1 MKYIENKRGSV
12 LAVVVTFLVM
22 IAVLSATLIV
32 LLEKEIIFINPNY
45 IVSNNDINN
54 GDIEVENKD
63 DINSIDL
70 SKYQGIIN
78 GSQLRNLVQD
88 VINNKMTE
96 ITIYVSEEEFSESEA
111 IAQNANLE
119 IIKNASISNSTGY
132 SKIQDANSYKVIFEK
147 NEANTVEKIFVI
159 KLIKNI

>member
-1 MKYIENKRGSV
+1 MKKRYIIISMESDKVKYIETKRGSV

-88 VINNKMTE
+88 VINKKMTE
-96 ITIYVSEEEFSESEA
+96 ITIYQA
-111 IAQNANLE
+111 
-119 IIKNASISNSTGY
+119 NASRLCTTHTRAKNMKKATGIK
-132 SKIQDANSYKVIFEK
+132 SKNTLRTDLKCLAN
-147 NEANTVEKIFVI
+147 
-159 KLIKNI
+159 